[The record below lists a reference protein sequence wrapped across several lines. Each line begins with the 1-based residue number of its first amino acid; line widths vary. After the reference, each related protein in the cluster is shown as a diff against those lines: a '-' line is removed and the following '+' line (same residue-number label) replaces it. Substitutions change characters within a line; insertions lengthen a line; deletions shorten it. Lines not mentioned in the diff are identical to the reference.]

1 MFVLLLPNVSG
12 ILVPYLIL
20 SIILVMVIS
29 VILAYYMPRVEGKG
43 IEARWEVQGLYHYLK
58 TAEVERFKFGELRDL
73 FEKLLP
79 YAISMNLIHKWA
91 KMMEDFYEE
100 PPEWFESADLNMTNA
115 LAIGALA
122 QSFESMSKSLSST
135 VASRPNTSSSGSS
148 GFSGG
153 SSGGGFGGGGGGR
166 W

>member
-1 MFVLLLPNVSG
+1 
-12 ILVPYLIL
+12 
-20 SIILVMVIS
+20 
-29 VILAYYMPRVEGKG
+29 
-43 IEARWEVQGLYHYLK
+43 
-58 TAEVERFKFGELRDL
+58 
-73 FEKLLP
+73 
-79 YAISMNLIHKWA
+79 MNLIHKWA